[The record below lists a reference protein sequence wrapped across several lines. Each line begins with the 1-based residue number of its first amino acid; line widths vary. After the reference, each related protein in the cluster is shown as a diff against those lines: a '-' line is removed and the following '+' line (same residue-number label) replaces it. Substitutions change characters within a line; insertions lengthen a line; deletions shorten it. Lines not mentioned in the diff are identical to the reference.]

1 MQVSEKVYAI
11 EENQGRVQSSP
22 ENSCQSYNSC
32 SRGWQRWMEVKASI
46 AGDVVVVVE
55 RVEGLGLGKKAAVRK
70 ISRIDRIRIQKF
82 TETAR

>member
-1 MQVSEKVYAI
+1 
-11 EENQGRVQSSP
+11 
-22 ENSCQSYNSC
+22 
-32 SRGWQRWMEVKASI
+32 MEVKASI

-55 RVEGLGLGKKAAVRK
+55 RVEGLGLGKKAAVGK